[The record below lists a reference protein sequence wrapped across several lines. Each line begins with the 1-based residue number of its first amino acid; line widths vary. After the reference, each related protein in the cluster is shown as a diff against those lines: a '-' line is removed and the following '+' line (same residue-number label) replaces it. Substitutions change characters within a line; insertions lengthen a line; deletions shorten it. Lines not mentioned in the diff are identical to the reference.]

1 LSLFNSMN
9 SMMQQRL
16 KSIQVRAN
24 KWATYPFLPGDAR
37 ALIAETVLLLADLV
51 QRIEQLEKATGK

>member
-1 LSLFNSMN
+1 MLRE
-9 SMMQQRL
+9 RL
-16 KSIQVRAN
+16 KSIQAKAN

-51 QRIEQLEKATGK
+51 QRIEQLEKESRK

>member
-1 LSLFNSMN
+1 MSVLTPRA
-9 SMMQQRL
+9 RL
-16 KSIQVRAN
+16 NSIQAKAS

-51 QRIEQLEKATGK
+51 QRIEQLEKNSRK